1 MIAEGAAQV
10 KGVPGSEDR
19 RSLLLAAH
27 AELRALDLEQ
37 DLRPV
42 AFAKLLEW
50 IDHAVSPDVPAPD
63 TSGGD
68 GRAQADRWGNS
79 LIASGLDV
87 DAAAVEEVF
96 VERDGRLEPGVPRSS
111 LDRAKTAATRE
122 LSTLLVVARQ
132 VGEGEEWT
140 PVSAIR
146 GLCEEYGVL
155 DAGNF
160 AATVAAM
167 DDIFQIRGRGQGRE
181 VRLRR
186 AGLGVARE
194 LLMKLETRMRK

>member
-1 MIAEGAAQV
+1 MAVEGI
-10 KGVPGSEDR
+10 PGHEAR
-19 RSLLLAAH
+19 RSLLLAAQ
-27 AELRALDLEQ
+27 AELRVLGLEQ

-50 IDHAVSPDVPAPD
+50 IPEAERFANVAGSDPSAGDREAQ
-63 TSGGD
+63 TERSGN
-68 GRAQADRWGNS
+68 A
-79 LIASGLDV
+79 LIASALAV
-87 DAAAVEEVF
+87 EVQTVEEVF
-96 VERDGRLEPGVPRSS
+96 VERDGRLEPVVPRSR

-122 LSTLLVVARQ
+122 LGTLLVLARQ
-132 VGEGEEWT
+132 VGEEEEWI

-146 GLCEEYGVL
+146 DLCDEYGVL
-155 DAGNF
+155 DARNF

-186 AGLGVARE
+186 TGLEAAKKLLIKFEAG
-194 LLMKLETRMRK
+194 MRKRE